1 MISYVA
7 LRRCPVFWGFI
18 YDRSST
24 TEPHL
29 MFQSMLSSHWDRF
42 PLQNFSVPVVH
53 SCCCSVAWLCPTL
66 CNPMDCSTPGFPGP
80 SLSPEFAQTHVH
92 WVNDAI
98 QPSHSLLSPSPALNE
113 LSLCIKWSKYWSF
126 SYRPYSF
133 EFANLCIQGKWRIEH
148 IDHLPELTWGRLGN
162 VPQQTK
168 LEQIF
173 LIQSQD
179 FGSEDSCPGITSLA
193 APVPVEGS

>member
-1 MISYVA
+1 MGFCCTNRTLKTFWILLLTTTPPF
-7 LRRCPVFWGFI
+7 LRAHRPIGADGGEKSSPRCA
-18 YDRSST
+18 
-24 TEPHL
+24 
-29 MFQSMLSSHWDRF
+29 
-42 PLQNFSVPVVH
+42 
-53 SCCCSVAWLCPTL
+53 CCSVTQSCLTL
-66 CNPMDCSTPGFPGP
+66 CNPTDGFPV
-80 SLSPEFAQTHVH
+80 LHYLPEFAQTHVH

-98 QPSHSLLSPSPALNE
+98 QPSHSLLSPSPPALNE
-113 LSLCIKWSKYWSF
+113 SSLCIKWSKYWSF

-133 EFANLCIQGKWRIEH
+133 EFANLCIREKWRIEH

-162 VPQQTK
+162 VPQQIK

-193 APVPVEGS
+193 SPVPVEGS